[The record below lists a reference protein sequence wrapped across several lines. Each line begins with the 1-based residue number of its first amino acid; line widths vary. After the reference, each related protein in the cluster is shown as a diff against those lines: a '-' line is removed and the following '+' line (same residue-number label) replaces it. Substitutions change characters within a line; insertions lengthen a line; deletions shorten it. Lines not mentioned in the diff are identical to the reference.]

1 MSKPNDD
8 EVKKVTE
15 KIMTTP
21 KKFYVSHTTIMDYL
35 TCQRYYYFKTIRRL
49 ELDVLKLPFIVG
61 RVMHIGIAYILMQKK
76 NAIALTTT
84 HLEDEIQTARKKF
97 PEMTTEQEEKLELL
111 RLTVPGM
118 MKAYSERYAKF
129 IQEAEHLDSEIPF
142 KYDLGNGV
150 VVVGKIDNLLK
161 TKKQKLYLHELKS
174 STYISVEYVRAIQ
187 TDAQT
192 SLYFHV
198 LKDTPQLMKKQGV
211 ISGIIYDVQ
220 RKPSIKQKKKESKS
234 EFGKRL
240 SEWYEQ
246 YDGQQKFHQETI
258 HQPLI
263 SKEDLLNTYRRAS
276 DEIRKKTKKEEF
288 YQNFQSCVRDWGFC
302 EHYRLCHKGGETK
315 ENLVAFKIRERYK
328 AQEPEKKGRK

>member
-1 MSKPNDD
+1 MYSGPLPHPDMLAKY
-8 EVKKVTE
+8 EEIE
-15 KIMTTP
+15 KGTASRIIKMAENQSEHRQTIEKRVIQANIQNENTGMFLAFFMTITIILASAFLVFSG
-21 KKFYVSHTTIMDYL
+21 KDVSGLVMLFSGLGI
-35 TCQRYYYFKTIRRL
+35 QFINYF
-49 ELDVLKLPFIVG
+49 
-61 RVMHIGIAYILMQKK
+61 
-76 NAIALTTT
+76 
-84 HLEDEIQTARKKF
+84 
-97 PEMTTEQEEKLELL
+97 
-111 RLTVPGM
+111 
-118 MKAYSERYAKF
+118 
-129 IQEAEHLDSEIPF
+129 
-142 KYDLGNGV
+142 
-150 VVVGKIDNLLK
+150 
-161 TKKQKLYLHELKS
+161 
-174 STYISVEYVRAIQ
+174 
-187 TDAQT
+187 
-192 SLYFHV
+192 
-198 LKDTPQLMKKQGV
+198 
-211 ISGIIYDVQ
+211 
-220 RKPSIKQKKKESKS
+220 KQKKKESKS